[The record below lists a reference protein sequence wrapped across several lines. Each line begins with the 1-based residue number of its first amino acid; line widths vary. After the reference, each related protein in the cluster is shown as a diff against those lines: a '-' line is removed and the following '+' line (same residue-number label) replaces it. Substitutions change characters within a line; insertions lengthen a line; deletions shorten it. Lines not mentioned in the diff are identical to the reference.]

1 MPCTH
6 AQPAA
11 AVQRPIVAWQVVAKR
26 QLLLE
31 KLADVD
37 EEVAELYLLEE
48 EPTVELLMTAIRR
61 QTIARNF
68 VPVCMGSA
76 FKNKVALTYYLLLA
90 THYLLLAT
98 CYRTINYVRLTIN
111 YLHLPLTISTRR
123 VCTPCSRQS
132 STTCLRRPRW
142 RTPRSTLAPMRPRWR

>member
-1 MPCTH
+1 M
-6 AQPAA
+6 
-11 AVQRPIVAWQVVAKR
+11 AWQVVAKR

-48 EPTVELLMTAIRR
+48 EPSVELLMTAIRR

-76 FKNKVALTYYLLLA
+76 FKNKVALT
-90 THYLLLAT
+90 HYLLLANSLRANT
-98 CYRTINYVRLTIN
+98 YHV
-111 YLHLPLTISTRR
+111 TISTRR
-123 VCTPCSRQS
+123 VFTPCLRQS
-132 STTCLRRPRW
+132 STTCLRRPKW
-142 RTPRSTLAPMRPRWR
+142 RTPRSTLAPMKPRWR

>member
-1 MPCTH
+1 M
-6 AQPAA
+6 
-11 AVQRPIVAWQVVAKR
+11 AWQVVAKR

-48 EPTVELLMTAIRR
+48 EPTVELLMTALRR

-90 THYLLLAT
+90 THYLLLTTQYCYSLLAT
-98 CYRTINYVRLTIN
+98 CDL
-111 YLHLPLTISTRR
+111 LL
-123 VCTPCSRQS
+123 
-132 STTCLRRPRW
+132 TTCTHYLLLATCHLLTCGGVAVAEDHMSEGGLSQGRHRRQI
-142 RTPRSTLAPMRPRWR
+142 APAQRQIRQRRGGPPAG

>member
-1 MPCTH
+1 M
-6 AQPAA
+6 
-11 AVQRPIVAWQVVAKR
+11 AWQVVAKR

-48 EPTVELLMTAIRR
+48 EPSVELLMAAIRR

-76 FKNKVALTYYLLLA
+76 FKNKVALTYYMLLA

-98 CYRTINYVRLTIN
+98 CYLLLAAVQLTTDASQLTSYTHHLLFQLAGCAPPARGSHRL
-111 YLHLPLTISTRR
+111 P
-123 VCTPCSRQS
+123 
-132 STTCLRRPRW
+132 TCADRSGEHRARP
-142 RTPRSTLAPMRPRWR
+142 

>member
-1 MPCTH
+1 M
-6 AQPAA
+6 
-11 AVQRPIVAWQVVAKR
+11 AWQVVAKR

-37 EEVAELYLLEE
+37 EEVAELYLMEE
-48 EPTVELLMTAIRR
+48 EPSVELLMAAIRR

-98 CYRTINYVRLTIN
+98 HCFIHPEQPEQRASR
-111 YLHLPLTISTRR
+111 HAQP
-123 VCTPCSRQS
+123 PC
-132 STTCLRRPRW
+132 CGP
-142 RTPRSTLAPMRPRWR
+142 APGKGWG